1 MHVLTTGAVL
11 ASVEEIKEFKQSEG
25 DSSDVEESG
34 PIVKRDNRGAQR
46 SAPPRPKTSLFTD
59 PSAVRDNFPLL
70 DRAGSTL
77 TDSSN
82 NADEVIDTVLK
93 HATRNA
99 QRSAPPPTST
109 SPLQF
114 EEENMSRPE
123 VVFEGVNAH
132 TVFAESKMEMALR
145 IHSLR
150 RKCESLERV
159 CRQYKRCKGPIRY
172 MIRSRAREHTHA
184 RTHGSWNVRTH
195 SCHGSRNVKTSFC
208 KCETSFCNMAHP
220 YVLKL
225 HTQICKQICTRERAE
240 EEGEEEEE
248 RKRKNETRARAHTH
262 THTHRQHKQSSDT
275 SCALTYWL
283 LTTRWCNV
291 GINLTRDIPHIV
303 CGEVSAKDANGVK
316 QDSPGYLGIAIY
328 PGDRLVSIDDWNVEN
343 KPIGIIKTALRGP
356 VHSLAK
362 MKFLRRVQRGK
373 GMTGDLNTTGNLVN
387 MTTEYVDFSFEVE
400 VLRVEDSND
409 GKQTQTTSQ
418 SLYGLLAVRD
428 KANSLMGFEKG
439 NLHDPVIPGW
449 ARPVNPKLTS
459 KDVSSWMTN
468 DSTSPNKPMMLRS
481 RASSIDPTGDNSFS
495 QFRSGGAKSDSPSDP
510 YLTHKASFQNVSYGA
525 GENSLSQV
533 IADLMDPD
541 SPRACDSADP
551 WVFVL

>member
-1 MHVLTTGAVL
+1 
-11 ASVEEIKEFKQSEG
+11 
-25 DSSDVEESG
+25 
-34 PIVKRDNRGAQR
+34 
-46 SAPPRPKTSLFTD
+46 
-59 PSAVRDNFPLL
+59 
-70 DRAGSTL
+70 
-77 TDSSN
+77 
-82 NADEVIDTVLK
+82 
-93 HATRNA
+93 
-99 QRSAPPPTST
+99 
-109 SPLQF
+109 
-114 EEENMSRPE
+114 
-123 VVFEGVNAH
+123 
-132 TVFAESKMEMALR
+132 
-145 IHSLR
+145 
-150 RKCESLERV
+150 
-159 CRQYKRCKGPIRY
+159 
-172 MIRSRAREHTHA
+172 
-184 RTHGSWNVRTH
+184 
-195 SCHGSRNVKTSFC
+195 
-208 KCETSFCNMAHP
+208 
-220 YVLKL
+220 
-225 HTQICKQICTRERAE
+225 
-240 EEGEEEEE
+240 
-248 RKRKNETRARAHTH
+248 
-262 THTHRQHKQSSDT
+262 
-275 SCALTYWL
+275 
-283 LTTRWCNV
+283 
-291 GINLTRDIPHIV
+291 
-303 CGEVSAKDANGVK
+303 VSAKDKNGVK